1 MTPTR
6 GQRNKN
12 PLNIRRGQDNWLG
25 QDKNPTQRDPEFYQ
39 FKTASYGYRAGAKI
53 LRTYQRKYGLTTL
66 AGLISRWAPQSE
78 NNTRGYI
85 ARVAKEL
92 SLRTYKEI
100 TGATQLDL
108 LSDTNLLKNLIIAMH
123 IVENGKAPTDYE
135 MSAIEQ
141 AIVSICLEH

>member
-1 MTPTR
+1 MTQTR

-12 PLNIRRGQDNWLG
+12 PLNIRRGKDNWLG
-25 QDKNPTQRDPEFYQ
+25 QDNTPAQRDPEFYQ
-39 FKTASYGYRAGAKI
+39 FKTMAYGYRAAAKT
-53 LRTYQRKYGLTTL
+53 LRTFQRKHRLTTL
-66 AGLISRWAPQSE
+66 EGLISRWAPQSE

-92 SLRTYKEI
+92 SLRTHKEI

-123 IVENGKAPTDYE
+123 IVENGKTPTDYE

-141 AIVSICLEH
+141 GIISI

>member
-12 PLNIRRGQDNWLG
+12 PLNIRRGQANWLG

-66 AGLISRWAPQSE
+66 AGLISRWAPQNE

-85 ARVAKEL
+85 ERVAKEL
-92 SLRTYKEI
+92 SFNTHKTI

-108 LSDTNLLKNLIIAMH
+108 LTDTKLLKYLLIAMH
-123 IVENGKAPTDYE
+123 TVENGKAPTEYE
-135 MSAIEQ
+135 VTAIEQ
-141 AIVSICLEH
+141 AIISI